1 MSLFAK
7 EILAKLA
14 RKFYANPAAANRDDV
29 KKLAAGLL
37 LLIEG
42 KIPK

>member
-14 RKFYANPAAANRDDV
+14 RKFHANPSLANADDV
-29 KKLAAGLL
+29 RKLAAGLL

-42 KIPK
+42 KVPK